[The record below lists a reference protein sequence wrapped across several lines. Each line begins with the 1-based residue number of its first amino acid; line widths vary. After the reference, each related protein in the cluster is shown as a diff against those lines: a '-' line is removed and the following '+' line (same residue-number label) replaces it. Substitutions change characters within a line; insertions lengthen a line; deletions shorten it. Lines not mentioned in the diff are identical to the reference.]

1 MKSWLSNCP
10 TFSFCIWIFHS
21 RKQLY
26 IHQCLFVHLSVSLS
40 TKPPNSIKSFI
51 SPYHNIHHQSHH
63 HTQHLTH
70 HHTQHHNTNIT
81 TQHQKTTSKHSIT
94 TQHHN
99 RTSQHNITM
108 QHQNTSSLSILGLN
122 PTVDRRL
129 KWEILDYP
137 FLEFFLCKIHFLHQ
151 ISLKALVKPFKWHIG
166 EVCSTSRNKRL
177 TLRSHKRKTLYF

>member
-1 MKSWLSNCP
+1 MKATLQP
-10 TFSFCIWIFHS
+10 SFV
-21 RKQLY
+21 RP
-26 IHQCLFVHLSVSLS
+26 SVCLS

-177 TLRSHKRKTLYF
+177 MLRSCERKTL

>member
-1 MKSWLSNCP
+1 M
-10 TFSFCIWIFHS
+10 TEFSVAKATLQPPMSVRPSVC
-21 RKQLY
+21 
-26 IHQCLFVHLSVSLS
+26 LSVSQLP
-40 TKPPNSIKSFI
+40 KPPNSLESFI

-137 FLEFFLCKIHFLHQ
+137 FLEF
-151 ISLKALVKPFKWHIG
+151 LKRIIYFFAPDIVKGIG
-166 EVCSTSRNKRL
+166 
-177 TLRSHKRKTLYF
+177 KTFQMTYWKGL